1 MQNIIY
7 KSRGQI
13 PWDTQS
19 AFKATNYKSRCEEHM
34 VYCYLKS
41 YVHGADLVICTYCF
55 TAEPEKN
62 ADISLYLNL
71 NPELGKTLCLN
82 FGFDN
87 LEDVYFT
94 DGEKI
99 SADGISLECFKAN
112 DEQGFYWC
120 GQITIGRHKIKQLF
134 DTVPEEKSV
143 ITINFVKTFENGD
156 FCALAGAPAGENYKP
171 EDNFET
177 FVILNY

>member
-62 ADISLYLNL
+62 ADPDNEVKVQNAMTRLSKDKTVIMIAHRLSTVKNCDCIYVLEN
-71 NPELGKTLCLN
+71 GKI
-82 FGFDN
+82 
-87 LEDVYFT
+87 
-94 DGEKI
+94 K
-99 SADGISLECFKAN
+99 
-112 DEQGFYWC
+112 EQGSAKELYRQNGIFRTMMDNY
-120 GQITIGRHKIKQLF
+120 T
-134 DTVPEEKSV
+134 TSV
-143 ITINFVKTFENGD
+143 KWKVGKE
-156 FCALAGAPAGENYKP
+156 
-171 EDNFET
+171 
-177 FVILNY
+177 

>member
-94 DGEKI
+94 DGEEI
-99 SADGISLECFKAN
+99 SCRRN
-112 DEQGFYWC
+112 
-120 GQITIGRHKIKQLF
+120 
-134 DTVPEEKSV
+134 
-143 ITINFVKTFENGD
+143 
-156 FCALAGAPAGENYKP
+156 KP
-171 EDNFET
+171 
-177 FVILNY
+177 